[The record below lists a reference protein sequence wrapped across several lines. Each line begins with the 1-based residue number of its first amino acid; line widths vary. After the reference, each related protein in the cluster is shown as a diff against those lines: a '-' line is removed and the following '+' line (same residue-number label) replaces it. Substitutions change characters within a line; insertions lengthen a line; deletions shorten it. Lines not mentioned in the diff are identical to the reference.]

1 MDFTNREFP
10 AINIYSLL
18 FYFVLYSFLG
28 WIVEGLYSLAVCG
41 SFSKNGFLI
50 GPFKPMYGF
59 AMTIMI
65 VLQRYNPNLWFLGI
79 MSIIVPSTVEY
90 ITGFLLDHFLNLRYW
105 DYTGLPLNIS
115 GYVCILFSAFWIILV
130 FAALYLLQP
139 MIDSIYLKALYIFN
153 SLSII
158 LSMYLIV
165 DLALTLMAKLPK
177 DKFI

>member
-1 MDFTNREFP
+1 MDFANREFP

-28 WIVEGLYSLAVCG
+28 WLVEGLYSLAVYG

-59 AMTIMI
+59 AMTIII
-65 VLQRYNPNLWFLGI
+65 VLHRYNSSLWFLGI
-79 MSIIVPSTVEY
+79 MSIIVPTAIEY

-105 DYTGLPLNIS
+105 DYTDLPLNIR
-115 GYVCILFSAFWIILV
+115 GYVCILFSVFWIILV

-139 MIDSIYLKALYIFN
+139 MIDIIYLKAIYIFN

-158 LSMYLIV
+158 LTIYLIV